1 MAPYF
6 SAEHLVQLEE
16 GLKGIQGK
24 HDDLLHSYTTH
35 DFSTTEGEEFAHHG
49 LVRRIG
55 VMARCIVAIFQALP
69 PENTE
74 LPPDYRVIDATIALQ
89 SFIFNLSGAIDNLA
103 WVLVKE
109 RRITDRDKPLPATFV
124 GLRSKNKVVRNAL
137 SDDFRASLT
146 EFENWFNYVDS
157 YRHSLA
163 HRIPLYIPPHCV
175 DPKNAAAY
183 QDLERRHQEALRRRD
198 VNLHDRLLAEQA
210 NLTFFRPWMK
220 HSFSEEARPVAFHA
234 QVIADFLSIEELAWL
249 TLKEIGGTRK
259 SIPFRHLV
267 SRN

>member
-6 SAEHLVQLEE
+6 SVEHLVQLEE

-24 HDDLLHSYTTH
+24 YEDFLHSYTTH
-35 DFSTTEGEEFAHHG
+35 GFSTTEGEEFAHHG
-49 LVRRIG
+49 LVRRIR

-74 LPPDYRVIDATIALQ
+74 LPPDDRVIDATIALQ
-89 SFIFNLSGAIDNLA
+89 SFVFNLSGAIDNLA

-109 RRITDRDKPLPATFV
+109 RRITDGNKPLPATFV

-137 SDDFRASLT
+137 SDDFRTALE
-146 EFENWFNYVDS
+146 EFETWFTYVDS

-183 QDLERRHQEALRRRD
+183 QDLERQHQEALRKRD
-198 VNLHDRLLAEQA
+198 VKLHDKLRAEQA
-210 NLTFFRPWMK
+210 NLTFFRPWMQ
-220 HSFSEEARPVAFHA
+220 HSFSEDAQPVVFHA

-249 TLKEIGGTRK
+249 TLKEIGGIRK
-259 SIPFRHLV
+259 SMPFRSLLFE
-267 SRN
+267 N